1 VLLALRWGLGRL
13 PEGVDRRHLLA
24 AGLVAGIPFTVSL
37 FIAQLA
43 LPPQLVEPATVAIIL
58 AAAATGLLGFVLLRR
73 IGGRAEPAPKHVPPQ
88 VS

>member
-13 PEGVDRRHLLA
+13 PEGVDRRHVAVA
-24 AGLVAGIPFTVSL
+24 AVVAGIPFTVSL
-37 FIAQLA
+37 FVAELA
-43 LPPQLVEPATVAIIL
+43 LPPRLVEPATMAIML

-73 IGGRAEPAPKHVPPQ
+73 LGGRAEPATEDVPSQ